1 MVQDQATHASKD
13 DGKSGSG
20 SPPLARIRTTWRSLI
35 RLRSGIGPRLL
46 ASVLLFSSA
55 ITLLL
60 TLLQLY
66 LDYRRDVG
74 TIENRMSAI
83 ERSYLPSLGEGLWNL
98 DAQQLELQVDGILHL
113 PAIRFVEVREATDR
127 PDPMVV
133 SAGSHQA
140 SAAVHREFTLFH
152 RVHGAEQRLGVLS
165 IEATL
170 DDVYRELRDRAI
182 IILVSQGAKTF
193 VVSFFILFIVH
204 RLITRHLSAIARFLS
219 GYDLRR
225 SPPPLRL
232 ERPPPERADEL
243 DQLVGAFNGM
253 CASLQTAYGELRDS
267 EQRFRD
273 YTETASDWL
282 WATDREHRFTF
293 FSEQSGVFG
302 YDWGKPIGKRRWD
315 VAADFAWEPEK
326 WREHIAALE
335 RCEPFRD
342 FVYKVQRIDGSLG
355 FVSAS
360 GKPVFD
366 AEGRFSGYRGVAS
379 DLTDRRRAEQALQRS
394 ESYLAEA
401 QRLSHTGSWGWNV
414 ATREITHWSQEI
426 YRLYGFD
433 PEAGIPPFE
442 AHLQRIHPEDR
453 ARLAEAFERAIGD
466 GAELELVFRIV
477 LPDGATKYIRK
488 IGHPVYAAVGEI
500 VEFVGTDMDI
510 TERKRA
516 EAEVREGERRYRAVE
531 MELAHANRVAT
542 MGQLSASIAHEV
554 NQPIAAAITNA
565 HSALRWLGARPPD
578 LEEVRQALGR
588 IVRDG
593 NRAGDV
599 IGRIRDLIRK
609 APPRKDGLEI
619 NEAILEVIALTRG
632 EVVKNGVSVQTQLAE
647 GLPLIQGDRVQ
658 LQQVILNLIVNGVEA
673 MSGVGEGSRELL
685 ISTGK
690 AESDGVL
697 VAVRDSGPGLAPE
710 SIDRLFESFYTT
722 KPGGLGMGLSICRSI
737 LEAHRGRL
745 WATANT
751 PQGAVFQFTLPPYS
765 SGEKEDR

>member
-1 MVQDQATHASKD
+1 MVQDQATHASED
-13 DGKSGSG
+13 DGKSEAG
-20 SPPLARIRTTWRSLI
+20 SPPLARIRTTWRSLN
-35 RLRSGIGPRLL
+35 RLRSGIGLRLL
-46 ASVLLFSSA
+46 ARVLLFSSA

-60 TLLQLY
+60 TLSQLY

-74 TIENRMSAI
+74 TIEHRMSEI
-83 ERSYLPSLGEGLWNL
+83 EGSYVRSLGEGLWNL
-98 DAQQLELQVDGILHL
+98 DARQLELQVDGILHL
-113 PAIRFVEVREATDR
+113 PDIRFVEVREATDR

-133 SAGSHQA
+133 TAGSHQA
-140 SAAVHREFTLFH
+140 SAAVHREFPIFH
-152 RVHGAEQRLGVLS
+152 TYRGAEQRLGVLS

-170 DDVYRELRDRAI
+170 DEVYRRLFDTAMV
-182 IILVSQGAKTF
+182 ILVSQGAKTF

-204 RLITRHLSAIARFLS
+204 RLITRHLAATARFVS

-232 ERPPPERADEL
+232 ERLPPRRADEL
-243 DQLVGAFNGM
+243 DRLVEAFNGM

-293 FSEQSGVFG
+293 FSEQSGAFG

-315 VAADFAWEPEK
+315 VAADVALEPET

-342 FVYKVQRIDGSLG
+342 FVYKVRRINGSLS
-355 FVSAS
+355 FVSSS

-401 QRLSHTGSWGWNV
+401 QRLSHTGSWGWN
-414 ATREITHWSQEI
+414 ASTRQITHWSKEI

-433 PEAGIPPFE
+433 PTAGIPPL
-442 AHLQRIHPEDR
+442 AALLQRIHREDR
-453 ARLAEAFERAIGD
+453 ARLTAALEGAIRDRAEY
-466 GAELELVFRIV
+466 ELVFRVV
-477 LPDGATKYIRK
+477 LPDGATKYVHE
-488 IGHPVYAAVGEI
+488 IGHPVYDAAGEI
-500 VEFVGTDMDI
+500 VEFLGTDMDI
-510 TERKRA
+510 TERKQA
-516 EAEVREGERRYRAVE
+516 EAEIRESERRYREVE

-565 HSALRWLGARPPD
+565 HAALRWLGARPPD

-588 IVRDG
+588 IVNNG
-593 NRAGDV
+593 ARAGDV
-599 IGRIRDLIRK
+599 IGRIRELVRK

-619 NEAILEVIALTRG
+619 NQTIREVVALTRG
-632 EVVKNGVSVQTQLAE
+632 EAVKNGVSVQTQLAQ

-658 LQQVILNLIVNGVEA
+658 LQQVILNLIINAVEA
-673 MSGVGEGSRELL
+673 MSAAGEGSRELL

-690 AESDGVL
+690 AESEGML
-697 VAVRDSGPGLAPE
+697 VAVRDSGPGLTPE
-710 SIDRLFESFYTT
+710 SLEHLFEAFYTT

-737 LEAHRGRL
+737 IEAHGGRL
-745 WATANT
+745 WATANV
-751 PQGAVFQFTLPPYS
+751 PQGAVFRFTLPAHSESTP
-765 SGEKEDR
+765 

>member
-1 MVQDQATHASKD
+1 MMQDQATHASEGN
-13 DGKSGSG
+13 GKSGAG
-20 SPPLARIRTTWRSLI
+20 SPPLARIRTAWRSLDG
-35 RLRSGIGPRLL
+35 LRSGIGPRLL

-55 ITLLL
+55 ITLFL

-140 SAAVHREFTLFH
+140 SAAVHREFPLFH
-152 RVHGAEQRLGVLS
+152 RVHGAERRLGVLS

-182 IILVSQGAKTF
+182 VILVSQGAKTF
-193 VVSFFILFIVH
+193 VVSFFILFIVY
-204 RLITRHLSAIARFLS
+204 RLITRHLAAIARFL
-219 GYDLRR
+219 GAYDLSR

-232 ERPPPERADEL
+232 ERPPPQQADEL

-282 WATDREHRFTF
+282 WATDRDHHFTF
-293 FSEQSGVFG
+293 FSEHSGAFG
-302 YDWGKPIGKRRWD
+302 YDWRRPLGKCRWD
-315 VAADFAWEPEK
+315 VAADFALEPEK

-335 RCEPFRD
+335 RREPFRD
-342 FVYKVQRIDGSLG
+342 FVYKVRRVDGSLG

-360 GKPVFD
+360 GKPMFD

-379 DLTDRRRAEQALQRS
+379 DLTDRKRAEQALQRS
-394 ESYLAEA
+394 ESYLEEA
-401 QRLSHTGSWGWNV
+401 QRLSHTGSWGWNA
-414 ATREITHWSQEI
+414 ATREITHWSREI

-433 PEAGIPPFE
+433 PQAGIPPLAALLE
-442 AHLQRIHPEDR
+442 RIHRADR
-453 ARLAEAFERAIGD
+453 ARLTEASDRAIRD
-466 GAELELVFRIV
+466 GTEYELNFQVD
-477 LPDGATKYIRK
+477 LPDGTTKYIQE
-488 IGHPVYAAVGEI
+488 IGHPVYDAAGEI

-510 TERKRA
+510 TDRKRA
-516 EAEVREGERRYRAVE
+516 EAEIRESGRRYREIEV
-531 MELAHANRVAT
+531 ELAHANRVAT

-565 HSALRWLGARPPD
+565 NAALRWLSARPPD

-588 IVRDG
+588 IVDNG
-593 NRAGDV
+593 NRAGAV

-609 APPRKDGLEI
+609 APPRKDGLKI
-619 NEAILEVIALTRG
+619 NEAILEVVALTRG

-658 LQQVILNLIVNGVEA
+658 LQQVILNLIINAVEA
-673 MSGVGEGSRELL
+673 LSGVGEGSRELL
-685 ISTGK
+685 ISTGI
-690 AESDGVL
+690 AEPEGVL
-697 VAVRDSGPGLAPE
+697 VAVQDSGPGLTPASLE
-710 SIDRLFESFYTT
+710 HIFEAFYTT
-722 KPGGLGMGLSICRSI
+722 KPGGLGMGLSVSRSI
-737 LEAHRGRL
+737 IEAHGGRL
-745 WATANT
+745 WATAIV
-751 PQGAVFQFTLPPYS
+751 PQGAAFQFTVPP
-765 SGEKEDR
+765 DRDAAP

>member
-1 MVQDQATHASKD
+1 MAQDQATHGSKH
-13 DGKSGSG
+13 DGKPVAGA
-20 SPPLARIRTTWRSLI
+20 PLLARIRTTWRSLN
-35 RLRSGIGPRLL
+35 RLRSGIGLRLL

-74 TIENRMSAI
+74 TIDRRLSEI
-83 ERSYLPSLGEGLWNL
+83 EASYRRSLGEGLWNL
-98 DAQQLELQVDGILHL
+98 DARQLELQVDGILHL

-127 PDPMVV
+127 ADPMVV
-133 SAGSHQA
+133 TAGSHHA
-140 SAAVHREFTLFH
+140 NAAVHREFPIFH
-152 RVHGAEQRLGVLS
+152 AFHGAEQRLGVLS

-170 DDVYRELRDRAI
+170 DEVYRRLFDRAI
-182 IILVSQGAKTF
+182 VILISQGAKTF
-193 VVSFFILFIVH
+193 VVSFFILFVVH
-204 RLITRHLSAIARFLS
+204 RLITRHLAAIARFLS

-232 ERPPPERADEL
+232 ERPPPQRADEL

-253 CASLQTAYGELRDS
+253 CASLQTAYGELGDS

-282 WATDREHRFTF
+282 WASDREHRFTY
-293 FSEQSGVFG
+293 FSEHSGAFG
-302 YDWGKPIGKRRWD
+302 YDWSKPIGKRRWD
-315 VAADFAWEPEK
+315 VAADFALEPEK
-326 WREHIAALE
+326 WREHVAALE
-335 RCEPFRD
+335 RREPFRD

-355 FVSAS
+355 FMSVS

-366 AEGRFSGYRGVAS
+366 AKGRFSGYRGVAS
-379 DLTDRRRAEQALQRS
+379 DLTDRKRAEQALQRS

-401 QRLSHTGSWGWNV
+401 QRLSHTGSWGWNA
-414 ATREITHWSQEI
+414 ATREITHWSKEI

-433 PEAGIPPFE
+433 PQAGIPLF
-442 AHLQRIHPEDR
+442 AAVLQRIHRDDR
-453 ARLAEAFERAIGD
+453 ARLAEAADRAIHD
-466 GAELELVFRIV
+466 GAEYELVFRVV
-477 LPDGATKYIRK
+477 LPDGTTKCIHE
-488 IGHPVYAAVGEI
+488 IAHPVYDAAGEI

-516 EAEVREGERRYRAVE
+516 EAEIRESERRYREVE

-565 HSALRWLGARPPD
+565 HAALRWLGTQPPD

-599 IGRIRDLIRK
+599 IGRVRDLIRK
-609 APPRKDGLEI
+609 APSRKDDLEI
-619 NEAILEVIALTRG
+619 NEAIREVVALTRG
-632 EVVKNGVSVQTQLAE
+632 EAVKNGVSVQTQLAE
-647 GLPLIQGDRVQ
+647 GLPIIQGDRVQ
-658 LQQVILNLIVNGVEA
+658 LQQVILNLIINAVEA
-673 MSGVGEGSRELL
+673 MSGAGEGSRELQ
-685 ISTGK
+685 ISSGK
-690 AESDGVL
+690 AESDGVF
-697 VAVRDSGPGLAPE
+697 VAVRDSGPGLAPASLE
-710 SIDRLFESFYTT
+710 HLFEAFYTT
-722 KPGGLGMGLSICRSI
+722 KPGGLGMGLSVCHSI
-737 LEAHRGRL
+737 IEAHRGRL
-745 WATANT
+745 WVTANVSH
-751 PQGAVFQFTLPPYS
+751 GAVFQFTVPAQP
-765 SGEKEDR
+765 DTAP

>member
-1 MVQDQATHASKD
+1 MAQDQATHASKH
-13 DGKSGSG
+13 DGKSEGG
-20 SPPLARIRTTWRSLI
+20 SPPLARIRTTWRCLNRSH
-35 RLRSGIGPRLL
+35 SGIGLRLL
-46 ASVLLFSSA
+46 VRVLLFSSA

-98 DAQQLELQVDGILHL
+98 DARQLELQVDGILHL

-152 RVHGAEQRLGVLS
+152 RIHGAEQRLGVLS

-170 DDVYRELRDRAI
+170 DEVYAELRDRAI
-182 IILVSQGAKTF
+182 VILVSQGAKTF
-193 VVSFFILFIVH
+193 VVSFFILFIVN
-204 RLITRHLSAIARFLS
+204 RLITRHLAAIARFLG

-293 FSEQSGVFG
+293 FSEQSGAFG

-326 WREHIAALE
+326 WREHIATLE

-379 DLTDRRRAEQALQRS
+379 DLTDRKRAEQALQRS

-401 QRLSHTGSWGWNV
+401 QRLSHTGSWGWNL
-414 ATREITHWSQEI
+414 AIREITHWSPRRSI
-426 YRLYGFD
+426 DCTASIRK
-433 PEAGIPPFE
+433 PASRHSKHIP
-442 AHLQRIHPEDR
+442 QRIH
-453 ARLAEAFERAIGD
+453 
-466 GAELELVFRIV
+466 
-477 LPDGATKYIRK
+477 
-488 IGHPVYAAVGEI
+488 
-500 VEFVGTDMDI
+500 
-510 TERKRA
+510 
-516 EAEVREGERRYRAVE
+516 
-531 MELAHANRVAT
+531 
-542 MGQLSASIAHEV
+542 Q
-554 NQPIAAAITNA
+554 
-565 HSALRWLGARPPD
+565 
-578 LEEVRQALGR
+578 
-588 IVRDG
+588 
-593 NRAGDV
+593 
-599 IGRIRDLIRK
+599 
-609 APPRKDGLEI
+609 
-619 NEAILEVIALTRG
+619 
-632 EVVKNGVSVQTQLAE
+632 
-647 GLPLIQGDRVQ
+647 
-658 LQQVILNLIVNGVEA
+658 
-673 MSGVGEGSRELL
+673 EGS
-685 ISTGK
+685 SK
-690 AESDGVL
+690 A
-697 VAVRDSGPGLAPE
+697 
-710 SIDRLFESFYTT
+710 
-722 KPGGLGMGLSICRSI
+722 CRS
-737 LEAHRGRL
+737 LGKS
-745 WATANT
+745 N
-751 PQGAVFQFTLPPYS
+751 P
-765 SGEKEDR
+765 

>member
-1 MVQDQATHASKD
+1 
-13 DGKSGSG
+13 
-20 SPPLARIRTTWRSLI
+20 
-35 RLRSGIGPRLL
+35 
-46 ASVLLFSSA
+46 
-55 ITLLL
+55 
-60 TLLQLY
+60 
-66 LDYRRDVG
+66 
-74 TIENRMSAI
+74 
-83 ERSYLPSLGEGLWNL
+83 
-98 DAQQLELQVDGILHL
+98 
-113 PAIRFVEVREATDR
+113 
-127 PDPMVV
+127 
-133 SAGSHQA
+133 
-140 SAAVHREFTLFH
+140 
-152 RVHGAEQRLGVLS
+152 
-165 IEATL
+165 
-170 DDVYRELRDRAI
+170 
-182 IILVSQGAKTF
+182 LVSQGAKTF

-658 LQQVILNLIVNGVEA
+658 LQQVILNLIVNAVEA
-673 MSGVGEGSRELL
+673 RIADQHRESRVGRRARRGAGFGSGTGSSESRAPLRGLLHDQARRLGDGPIDLPFDHRSSWGTIVGDRER
-685 ISTGK
+685 
-690 AESDGVL
+690 A
-697 VAVRDSGPGLAPE
+697 PG
-710 SIDRLFESFYTT
+710 RR
-722 KPGGLGMGLSICRSI
+722 LSIHGACAPRQCRLI
-737 LEAHRGRL
+737 CGG
-745 WATANT
+745 
-751 PQGAVFQFTLPPYS
+751 P
-765 SGEKEDR
+765 SGMIS

>member
-140 SAAVHREFTLFH
+140 SAAVHREFPLFH

-658 LQQVILNLIVNGVEA
+658 LQQVILNLIVNAVEA

-697 VAVRDSGPGLAPE
+697 VAVRDSGPGLAPASLE
-710 SIDRLFESFYTT
+710 RLFGAFYTT

-737 LEAHRGRL
+737 IEAHGGRL
-745 WATANT
+745 WATANV
-751 PQGAVFQFTLPPYS
+751 PQGAVFQFTVPAHPDS
-765 SGEKEDR
+765 AG

>member
-293 FSEQSGVFG
+293 FSEQSGAFG

-315 VAADFAWEPEK
+315 TAADVALEPEK
-326 WREHIAALE
+326 WCEHIAVLE
-335 RCEPFRD
+335 RREPFRD

-355 FVSAS
+355 FMSVS

-366 AEGRFSGYRGVAS
+366 AEGRFSGYRGIAS
-379 DLTDRRRAEQALQRS
+379 DLTDRMRAQQALQRS

-401 QRLSHTGSWGWNV
+401 QRLSHTGSWGWNI
-414 ATREITHWSQEI
+414 ATWEITHWSQEI

-433 PEAGIPPFE
+433 PEAGIP
-442 AHLQRIHPEDR
+442 
-453 ARLAEAFERAIGD
+453 
-466 GAELELVFRIV
+466 
-477 LPDGATKYIRK
+477 
-488 IGHPVYAAVGEI
+488 
-500 VEFVGTDMDI
+500 
-510 TERKRA
+510 
-516 EAEVREGERRYRAVE
+516 
-531 MELAHANRVAT
+531 
-542 MGQLSASIAHEV
+542 
-554 NQPIAAAITNA
+554 
-565 HSALRWLGARPPD
+565 
-578 LEEVRQALGR
+578 
-588 IVRDG
+588 
-593 NRAGDV
+593 
-599 IGRIRDLIRK
+599 
-609 APPRKDGLEI
+609 
-619 NEAILEVIALTRG
+619 
-632 EVVKNGVSVQTQLAE
+632 
-647 GLPLIQGDRVQ
+647 
-658 LQQVILNLIVNGVEA
+658 
-673 MSGVGEGSRELL
+673 
-685 ISTGK
+685 
-690 AESDGVL
+690 
-697 VAVRDSGPGLAPE
+697 
-710 SIDRLFESFYTT
+710 
-722 KPGGLGMGLSICRSI
+722 
-737 LEAHRGRL
+737 
-745 WATANT
+745 
-751 PQGAVFQFTLPPYS
+751 
-765 SGEKEDR
+765 

>member
-1 MVQDQATHASKD
+1 MMQDQATHAAKD

-113 PAIRFVEVREATDR
+113 PAVRFVEVREATDR

-658 LQQVILNLIVNGVEA
+658 LQQVILNLIVNAVEA

-697 VAVRDSGPGLAPE
+697 VAVRDSGPGLAPASLE
-710 SIDRLFESFYTT
+710 RLFGAFYTT

-737 LEAHRGRL
+737 IEAHGGRL
-745 WATANT
+745 WATANV
-751 PQGAVFQFTLPPYS
+751 PQGAVFQFTVPAHPDS
-765 SGEKEDR
+765 AG

>member
-13 DGKSGSG
+13 DGKSRSG

-193 VVSFFILFIVH
+193 VVSFFVLFIVH

-658 LQQVILNLIVNGVEA
+658 LQQVILNLIINAVEA
-673 MSGVGEGSRELL
+673 MSAAGEGSRELL

-697 VAVRDSGPGLAPE
+697 VAVRDSGPGLAPASLE
-710 SIDRLFESFYTT
+710 RLFGAFYTT

-737 LEAHRGRL
+737 IEAHGGRL
-745 WATANT
+745 WATANV
-751 PQGAVFQFTLPPYS
+751 PQGAVFQFTVPAHPDS
-765 SGEKEDR
+765 AG

>member
-1 MVQDQATHASKD
+1 MTASRRPD
-13 DGKSGSG
+13 RRR
-20 SPPLARIRTTWRSLI
+20 SPGFRTTWRSLI

-658 LQQVILNLIVNGVEA
+658 LQQVILNLIVNAVEA

-697 VAVRDSGPGLAPE
+697 VAVRDSGPGLAPASLE
-710 SIDRLFESFYTT
+710 RLFGAFYTT

-737 LEAHRGRL
+737 IEAHGGRL
-745 WATANT
+745 WATANV
-751 PQGAVFQFTLPPYS
+751 PQGAVFQFTVPAHPDS
-765 SGEKEDR
+765 AG

>member
-1 MVQDQATHASKD
+1 MVQDQATRASED
-13 DGKSGSG
+13 DGKPEAG
-20 SPPLARIRTTWRSLI
+20 SPPLAWIRTTWRSLN
-35 RLRSGIGPRLL
+35 RLRSGIGLRLL

-74 TIENRMSAI
+74 TIERRMSEI
-83 ERSYLPSLGEGLWNL
+83 EGSYLPSLGEGLWNL
-98 DAQQLELQVDGILHL
+98 DARQLKLQVDGILHL

-127 PDPMVV
+127 ADPMVV
-133 SAGSHQA
+133 TAGSHQGN
-140 SAAVHREFTLFH
+140 AAVHREFPIFH
-152 RVHGAEQRLGVLS
+152 TFRGAEQRLGVLS

-170 DDVYRELRDRAI
+170 DEVYRQLLDTAI
-182 IILVSQGAKTF
+182 VILVSQGAKTF

-204 RLITRHLSAIARFLS
+204 RLITRHLAATAKFLS

-232 ERPPPERADEL
+232 ERRPPQQADEL
-243 DQLVGAFNGM
+243 DQLVGAFNSVY
-253 CASLQTAYGELRDS
+253 ASLQSAYGELRDS

-273 YTETASDWL
+273 YAETASDWL
-282 WATDREHRFTF
+282 WAADRENRFTF
-293 FSEQSGVFG
+293 FSEQSGAFG
-302 YDWGKPIGKRRWD
+302 YDWGKPIGKHRWD
-315 VAADFAWEPEK
+315 VAADFALEPGK
-326 WREHIAALE
+326 WREHIAAVK

-342 FVYKVQRIDGSLG
+342 FVYKVQRTDGSLG
-355 FVSAS
+355 FVSVS

-366 AEGRFSGYRGVAS
+366 SEGRFSGYRGVAS
-379 DLTDRRRAEQALQRS
+379 DLTNRIRAEQALQRS
-394 ESYLAEA
+394 EAYLAEA
-401 QRLSHTGSWGWNV
+401 QRLSHAGSWGWNV
-414 ATREITHWSQEI
+414 ATREITHWSHEI

-442 AHLQRIHPEDR
+442 AHLQRVHPEDR
-453 ARLAEAFERAIGD
+453 AGLAEALERGIRD
-466 GAELELVFRIV
+466 GAEFELVFRVV
-477 LPDGATKYIRK
+477 LPDGATKYIHK
-488 IGHPVYAAVGEI
+488 IGHPVYDSACDI
-500 VEFVGTDMDI
+500 VELVGTDMDI

-516 EAEVREGERRYRAVE
+516 EAEVRESERRYREVE

-554 NQPIAAAITNA
+554 NQPIAAAVTNA
-565 HSALRWLGARPPD
+565 YAALRWLDLRPPD

-588 IVRDG
+588 IVNNG

-599 IGRIRDLIRK
+599 IGRIRDLINK
-609 APPRKDGLEI
+609 TPPRKDGLEI
-619 NEAILEVIALTRG
+619 NEAIVEVIALTRG
-632 EVVKNGVSVQTQLAE
+632 EVVKNGVSVQTQLAD
-647 GLPLIQGDRVQ
+647 GLPIIHGDRVQ
-658 LQQVILNLIVNGVEA
+658 LQQVILNLILNAVEA

-697 VAVRDSGPGLAPE
+697 VAVQDSGPGLTPASFE
-710 SIDRLFESFYTT
+710 RLFEAFYTT

-737 LEAHRGRL
+737 IEAHRGRL
-745 WATANT
+745 WATANV
-751 PQGAVFQFTLPPYS
+751 PQGAILQFTVP
-765 SGEKEDR
+765 GAARQTG

>member
-98 DAQQLELQVDGILHL
+98 DAQQLELQVDGLLHL

-632 EVVKNGVSVQTQLAE
+632 EVVKNGVSVKTQLAE

-658 LQQVILNLIVNGVEA
+658 LQQVILNLIVNAVEA

-697 VAVRDSGPGLAPE
+697 VAVRDSGPGLAPASLE
-710 SIDRLFESFYTT
+710 RLFGAFYTT

-737 LEAHRGRL
+737 IEAHGGRL
-745 WATANT
+745 WATANV
-751 PQGAVFQFTLPPYS
+751 PQGAVFQFTVPAHPDS
-765 SGEKEDR
+765 AG

>member
-13 DGKSGSG
+13 AGKSGSG

-658 LQQVILNLIVNGVEA
+658 LQQVILNLIVNAVEA

-697 VAVRDSGPGLAPE
+697 VAVRDSGPGLAPASLE
-710 SIDRLFESFYTT
+710 RLFGAFYTT

-737 LEAHRGRL
+737 IEAHGGRL
-745 WATANT
+745 WATANV
-751 PQGAVFQFTLPPYS
+751 PQGAVFQFTVPAHPDS
-765 SGEKEDR
+765 AG

>member
-293 FSEQSGVFG
+293 FSEQSGAFG

-658 LQQVILNLIVNGVEA
+658 LQQVILNLIVNAVEA

-697 VAVRDSGPGLAPE
+697 VAVRDSGPGLAPASLE
-710 SIDRLFESFYTT
+710 RLFGAFYTT

-737 LEAHRGRL
+737 IEAHGGRL
-745 WATANT
+745 WATANV
-751 PQGAVFQFTLPPYS
+751 PQGAVFQFTVPAHPDS
-765 SGEKEDR
+765 AG

>member
-1 MVQDQATHASKD
+1 MAQDQATSASED

-20 SPPLARIRTTWRSLI
+20 SPPLAWIRATWRSLN
-35 RLRSGIGPRLL
+35 RLRGGIGLRLL

-60 TLLQLY
+60 TLLELY

-74 TIENRMSAI
+74 TIEQRMSAI

-98 DAQQLELQVDGILHL
+98 DARQLELQVDGILHL
-113 PAIRFVEVREATDR
+113 PAIRFVEVREVTDR

-133 SAGSHQA
+133 TTGSHQA
-140 SAAVHREFTLFH
+140 SAAVHREFPILHKF
-152 RVHGAEQRLGVLS
+152 HGAEQRLGVLS

-170 DDVYRELRDRAI
+170 DEVYAELRDRAI
-182 IILVSQGAKTF
+182 VILVSQGAKTF
-193 VVSFFILFIVH
+193 VVSFFILFIVY
-204 RLITRHLSAIARFLS
+204 RLITRHLAAIARFLS

-232 ERPPPERADEL
+232 ERPPPQRADEL

-253 CASLQTAYGELRDS
+253 CASLQTAYGELHDS

-282 WATDREHRFTF
+282 WATDREHHFTF
-293 FSEQSGVFG
+293 LSEHSDAFG
-302 YDWGKPIGKRRWD
+302 YDWRKPIGKRRWD
-315 VAADFAWEPEK
+315 VAADFALEPEK
-326 WREHIAALE
+326 WREHIAIVE
-335 RCEPFRD
+335 RREPFRD
-342 FVYKVQRIDGSLG
+342 FVYKVRRIDGSLG
-355 FVSAS
+355 FTSVS

-366 AEGRFSGYRGVAS
+366 AEGRFSGYRGIAS
-379 DLTDRRRAEQALQRS
+379 DLTDRIRAEQALQRS
-394 ESYLAEA
+394 ESYLEEA
-401 QRLSHTGSWGWNV
+401 QRLSHTGSWGWNA

-433 PEAGIPPFE
+433 PPAGIPLF
-442 AHLQRIHPEDR
+442 AALLQRIHRDDR
-453 ARLAEAFERAIGD
+453 ARLAEALETAIRERAEY
-466 GAELELVFRIV
+466 ELDFRV
-477 LPDGATKYIRK
+477 ALPDGTTKYIHE
-488 IGHPVYAAVGEI
+488 IGHPVCDAAGEI

-516 EAEVREGERRYRAVE
+516 EAEIRESERLYREVE
-531 MELAHANRVAT
+531 VELAHANRVAM

-554 NQPIAAAITNA
+554 SQPIAAAITNA
-565 HSALRWLGARPPD
+565 NAAMRWLGARPPD

-588 IVRDG
+588 IVNNG
-593 NRAGDV
+593 TRASDV
-599 IGRIRDLIRK
+599 IGRIRDLVRK
-609 APPRKDGLEI
+609 APLRKDSLEI
-619 NEAILEVIALTRG
+619 NEAIREVIALTRS
-632 EVVKNGVSVQTQLAE
+632 EVVKNGVSVKTQLAQ

-658 LQQVILNLIVNGVEA
+658 LQQVILNLIINAVEA
-673 MSGVGEGSRELL
+673 MSAAGEGSRELL

-697 VAVRDSGPGLAPE
+697 VAVRDSGPGLAPA
-710 SIDRLFESFYTT
+710 SFQRLFEAFYTT

-737 LEAHRGRL
+737 IEAHRGRL
-745 WATANT
+745 WATANV
-751 PQGAVFQFTLPPYS
+751 PQGAVFQFTVSAHPGSAP
-765 SGEKEDR
+765 

>member
-466 GAELELVFRIV
+466 GAELEVVFRIV

-658 LQQVILNLIVNGVEA
+658 LQQVILNLIVNAVEA

-697 VAVRDSGPGLAPE
+697 VAVRDSGPGLAPASLE
-710 SIDRLFESFYTT
+710 RLFGAFYTT

-737 LEAHRGRL
+737 IEAHGGRL
-745 WATANT
+745 WATANV
-751 PQGAVFQFTLPPYS
+751 PQGAVFQFTVPAHPDS
-765 SGEKEDR
+765 AG

>member
-658 LQQVILNLIVNGVEA
+658 LQQVILNLIVNAVEA

-697 VAVRDSGPGLAPE
+697 VAVRDSGPGLAPASLE
-710 SIDRLFESFYTT
+710 RLFGAFYTT

-737 LEAHRGRL
+737 IEAHWGRL
-745 WATANT
+745 WATANV
-751 PQGAVFQFTLPPYS
+751 PQGAVFQFTVPAHPDS
-765 SGEKEDR
+765 AG

>member
-193 VVSFFILFIVH
+193 VLSFFILFIVH

-588 IVRDG
+588 IGRDG

-658 LQQVILNLIVNGVEA
+658 LQQVILNLIVNGVETIIA
-673 MSGVGEGSRELL
+673 AERSGRSCHAIELSPKYVDVA
-685 ISTGK
+685 IKRWQDFTGARATLDGDGRCFDEIAAARAAK
-690 AESDGVL
+690 A
-697 VAVRDSGPGLAPE
+697 
-710 SIDRLFESFYTT
+710 
-722 KPGGLGMGLSICRSI
+722 
-737 LEAHRGRL
+737 
-745 WATANT
+745 ATEEPA
-751 PQGAVFQFTLPPYS
+751 AA
-765 SGEKEDR
+765 DD

>member
-1 MVQDQATHASKD
+1 MVQDQATHAGKG
-13 DGKSGSG
+13 DGQSEAGA
-20 SPPLARIRTTWRSLI
+20 PPLARIRTAWRSLN
-35 RLRSGIGPRLL
+35 RLRSGIGLRLL
-46 ASVLLFSSA
+46 ARVLLFSSA

-60 TLLQLY
+60 TSLQLY

-74 TIENRMSAI
+74 TIERRMSEI
-83 ERSYLPSLGEGLWNL
+83 EGSYLRSLGEGLWNL
-98 DAQQLELQVDGILHL
+98 DARQLDLQVDGILHL
-113 PAIRFVEVREATDR
+113 PDIRFVEVREATDR

-133 SAGSHQA
+133 TAGSHQG
-140 SAAVHREFTLFH
+140 SGAVHREFPIFH
-152 RVHGAEQRLGVLS
+152 TFHGVEQPLGVLS

-170 DDVYRELRDRAI
+170 DEVYRRLFDTAI
-182 IILVSQGAKTF
+182 VILVSQGAKTF

-204 RLITRHLSAIARFLS
+204 RLITRHLAATARFVS

-232 ERPPPERADEL
+232 ERPPPQRADEL
-243 DQLVGAFNGM
+243 DQLVEAFNGM
-253 CASLQTAYGELRDS
+253 CASLQSAYGELRDS

-293 FSEQSGVFG
+293 FSEQSGAFG

-315 VAADFAWEPEK
+315 VAADVALEPET

-342 FVYKVQRIDGSLG
+342 FVYKVRRIDGSLG
-355 FVSAS
+355 FVSSS

-379 DLTDRRRAEQALQRS
+379 DLTDRKRAEQALQRS

-401 QRLSHTGSWGWNV
+401 QRLSHTGSWGWNA
-414 ATREITHWSQEI
+414 ATREITHWSKEI

-433 PEAGIPPFE
+433 LQAGIPPF
-442 AHLQRIHPEDR
+442 AALLQRIHREDR
-453 ARLAEAFERAIGD
+453 ARLAEALEGAIRD
-466 GAELELVFRIV
+466 QAEYELVFRVV
-477 LPDGATKYIRK
+477 LPDGATKYIHE
-488 IGHPVYAAVGEI
+488 IGHPVYDAAGEI

-510 TERKRA
+510 TERKQA
-516 EAEVREGERRYRAVE
+516 EAEIRESERRYREVE
-531 MELAHANRVAT
+531 MELAHTNRVAT

-565 HSALRWLGARPPD
+565 HAALRWLGARPPD

-588 IVRDG
+588 IVNNG
-593 NRAGDV
+593 ARAGDV
-599 IGRIRDLIRK
+599 ISRIRDLVRK
-609 APPRKDGLEI
+609 APPRKDSLEI
-619 NEAILEVIALTRG
+619 NEAIREVIALTRS

-658 LQQVILNLIVNGVEA
+658 LQQVILNLIINAVEA
-673 MSGVGEGSRELL
+673 MSGTSEGSRELL

-690 AESDGVL
+690 AESDEVL

-710 SIDRLFESFYTT
+710 SFERLFEAFYTT

-737 LEAHRGRL
+737 IEAHRGRL
-745 WATANT
+745 WATANVG
-751 PQGAVFQFTLPPYS
+751 QGAVFQFTVPAQPDS
-765 SGEKEDR
+765 AP